1 MLKKQYKEFFKTLGN
16 EQRVEIVLCLL
27 KGDMNVNKL
36 ADCLEAPQSTIS
48 HNLKRLLACSFVHV
62 KTRGKERI
70 YSINRKTI
78 APLFKLIE
86 RHAETYC
93 KTLCCK

>member
-16 EQRVEIVLCLL
+16 EQRIEIVLCLM

-36 ADCLEAPQSTIS
+36 ADCLKAPQSTIS
-48 HNLKRLLACSFVHV
+48 HNLKRLLTCSFVNV
-62 KTRGKERI
+62 RTRGKERI
-70 YSINRKTI
+70 YSINGKTI